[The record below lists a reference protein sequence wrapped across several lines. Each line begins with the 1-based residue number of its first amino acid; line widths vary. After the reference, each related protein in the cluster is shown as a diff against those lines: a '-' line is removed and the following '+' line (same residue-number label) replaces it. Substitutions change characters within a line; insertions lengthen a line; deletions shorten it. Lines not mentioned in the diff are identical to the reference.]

1 MNALPEKDEK
11 SGKGNNKMALNV
23 STDIANILK
32 VYYKDGVENLL
43 FRESPIVKQIG
54 KTRVE
59 GKQQNFAAVYGAGG
73 AVSGKFTQAKAKAAE
88 VVKNAEFQVT
98 PGQLFSTY
106 SMNSKEVQS
115 SLTKK
120 GAYMKV
126 AGNKLFAATS
136 ALRRTLAAAF
146 YGDGYGVIGNCPS
159 SATISTTGTQVTF
172 TDGSIPATLDVGSVV
187 QLVASKGA
195 SDADSTK
202 AEVTAIEDYKVTFA
216 AATSNIAVTSSTMIR
231 LHGSVDNS
239 GNPLLPMGLAGWLP
253 TDRTG
258 LSTSFFGVNRSISPD
273 RLAGV
278 LVDSHATN
286 EAKKVTIQKAI
297 NRVRRHGSK
306 ADLIIMNDEDFLA
319 FSAELESTNTYF
331 TATSTKEAKKASV
344 GFRDITA
351 SFSTNYIDNIVDD
364 PFCPKGRFY
373 VLDKDSVEFWS
384 YTNADFVDNGIAG
397 NNPGKEDVMDFDNE
411 GKANDP
417 AKLLI
422 DDYINVQPGSGS
434 DDGPDVLV
442 TLQLFGSYVVLNP
455 ANCAVGLFYQA

>member
-1 MNALPEKDEK
+1 
-11 SGKGNNKMALNV
+11 MALNV
-23 STDIANILK
+23 SQDIQNILK
-32 VYYKDGVENLL
+32 IWYKDGVENLL
-43 FRESPIVKQIG
+43 FRESPVVKEIG
-54 KTRVE
+54 KVRVE

-98 PGQLFSTY
+98 PGQLFSCY
-106 SMNSKEVQS
+106 SMNAKEVQA
-115 SLTKK
+115 SLSKR

-172 TDGSIPATLDVGSVV
+172 VDGSIPAALDVGSVV
-187 QLVASKGA
+187 QFVASKTA
-195 SDADSTK
+195 SDADATK

-216 AATSNIAVTSSTMIR
+216 AATSNIAVTASTLIR

-239 GNPLLPMGLAGWLP
+239 GNPLLPMGLGGWLP
-253 TDRTG
+253 VDRSG

-286 EAKKVTIQKAI
+286 EAKNVTIKKAI
-297 NRVRRHGSK
+297 KRVRRHGSK

-319 FSAELESTNTYF
+319 LSGEIESTNTYF

-344 GFRDITA
+344 GIKEISA
-351 SFSTNYIDNIVDD
+351 SFSTNFIDNIYDD
-364 PFCPKGRFY
+364 PYCPKGRFY
-373 VLDKDSVEFWS
+373 VLDKETVEFWS
-384 YTNADFVDNGIAG
+384 YTNTEFVDNGVAG
-397 NNPGKEDVMDFDNE
+397 NNPGKEDVMNFDNE
-411 GKANDP
+411 GKTNNP
-417 AKLLI
+417 MQLLI
-422 DDYINVQPGSGS
+422 DDYISVTPSADS
-434 DDGPDVLV
+434 DDGPSVLC
-442 TLQLFGSYVVLNP
+442 TMNLFGAYVVLNP
-455 ANCAVGLFYQA
+455 AACAVGLFYAA